1 MSNWTHV
8 AGIIRMNSFR
18 FDELYNE
25 DYFDKLIGKECLF
38 DAPLNV
44 WDDAEENPDDYLP
57 MGSEGSLQKSVWIDP
72 DPSNIAAYTISIFGD
87 LRNHDDIDEIID
99 WFKKICSKIWVRQ
112 AIITVLNE
120 RNGEKNWLYT
130 EDWLYTEEDKEDKN
144 E

>member
-8 AGIIRMNSFR
+8 AGIIRMDSFR
-18 FDELYNE
+18 FNGSYTD

-38 DAPLNV
+38 DSPSNI

-57 MGSEGSLQKSVWIDP
+57 IGSEGSLQKSVWINP
-72 DPSNIAAYTISIFGD
+72 NSSSLAAYTISIFGD
-87 LRNHDDIDEIID
+87 LRDHDNTDEIID
-99 WFKKICSKIWVRQ
+99 WFKNKCSKISVRQ

-120 RNGEKNWLYT
+120 HNGEKTWS
-130 EDWLYTEEDKEDKN
+130 YTEEDEGDKN